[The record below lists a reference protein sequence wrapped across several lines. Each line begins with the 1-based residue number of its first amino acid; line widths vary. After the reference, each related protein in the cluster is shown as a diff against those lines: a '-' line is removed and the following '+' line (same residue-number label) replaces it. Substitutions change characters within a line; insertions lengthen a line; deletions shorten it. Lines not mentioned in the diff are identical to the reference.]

1 MEGGSNTPVT
11 GRLCEFTFWTAGCFT
26 FSVEF
31 MQNSLFPVSES
42 GGLTA
47 LSWWGGKRWQGLKLV
62 LVFQEMRV
70 LTTSSRLC

>member
-1 MEGGSNTPVT
+1 MEGGSTTLVT

-47 LSWWGGKRWQGLKLV
+47 LS
-62 LVFQEMRV
+62 
-70 LTTSSRLC
+70 